1 MTLVPLNKHELDLII
16 GILKSYKL
24 RITEDNRQPLQKD
37 LEDRHYPDM
46 IQHMIDKLEK
56 YWVEDESGEGKK

>member
-24 RITEDNRQPLQKD
+24 RITEEKRQPLTKRFRRSSLSRYD
-37 LEDRHYPDM
+37 SIHD
-46 IQHMIDKLEK
+46 
-56 YWVEDESGEGKK
+56 

>member
-1 MTLVPLNKHELDLII
+1 MTLVDLNKHELDFII
-16 GILKSYKL
+16 GILKHYKI
-24 RITEDNRQPLQKD
+24 RITQDKKLQPLQKE

-56 YWVEDESGEGKK
+56 YWVKESGKGKK

>member
-37 LEDRHYPDM
+37 LEDRHYLDIIQNM
-46 IQHMIDKLEK
+46 INKLEK
-56 YWVEDESGEGKK
+56 YWLEESSEEKK

>member
-1 MTLVPLNKHELDLII
+1 MTLVPLNKHELDFII

-24 RITEDNRQPLQKD
+24 IEEKRQPVRKD

-46 IQHMIDKLEK
+46 IQSMIDKLEK
-56 YWVEDESGEGKK
+56 YLIEENGEGKK